1 MKNKINIIVLV
12 VIHFTLLQMSAQ
24 GTAVSPMNNEGL
36 VPHQEQ
42 VYVHANTKLV
52 FVGEYLYYTIY
63 CLKDNTGQLSD
74 VSKIAYLK
82 LVNENK

>member
-1 MKNKINIIVLV
+1 MNSQETPAK
-12 VIHFTLLQMSAQ
+12 LL
-24 GTAVSPMNNEGL
+24 NNYML

-42 VYVHANTKLV
+42 VYVHVNSSFV

-63 CLKDNTGQLSD
+63 CLKDNTGELSD

-82 LVNENK
+82 LVNQDREVVLKLNC